1 MARATT
7 AKVAKVTK
15 AKKVRL
21 EPKLRASFVPKTM
34 GQRDYLDTLINNTV
48 TFVTGDAGTGKSY
61 IALGLAC
68 QYLLE
73 GRYDYLVIARP
84 TVAAT
89 VGNRDLGFLPGDLEN
104 KMSPWVLPA
113 VENMKRFLGF
123 DTYASF
129 IANGIIK
136 IEPLEYMR
144 GRTYDHSFMILEEAQ
159 NCSAEQIKMFVTR
172 IGENS
177 KILINGDVEQ
187 TDLKRSG
194 EDSDLMY
201 VINRVRNANLLNFG
215 IAHLTEAD
223 IVRNPL
229 IAGFLRAMKS

>member
-1 MARATT
+1 MTRATT
-7 AKVAKVTK
+7 AAK
-15 AKKVRL
+15 AKKVRS
-21 EPKLRASFVPKTM
+21 EPKLRASFLPKTM
-34 GQRDYLDTLINNTV
+34 GQIDYLDTLKDNTI

-61 IALGLAC
+61 MALGLAC

-89 VGNRDLGFLPGDLEN
+89 VGNRDLGYLPGGLED

-113 VENMKRFLGF
+113 VENMKRFLGY
-123 DTYASF
+123 DTYTTF
-129 IANGIIK
+129 MTNGIIK

-144 GRTYDHSFMILEEAQ
+144 GRTYDNSFMILEEAQ

-201 VINRVRNANLLNFG
+201 VINKVRNANLPDFG
-215 IAHLTEAD
+215 IAHLTESD

-229 IAGFLRAMKS
+229 IAGFLRAMK